1 MGSMH
6 IDDLVFITMS
16 RSWGEGQVAEHQPGK
31 CEALSS
37 NPSNIKKD
45 HNNVKEVGKMT
56 LNLNSEVSRN

>member
-1 MGSMH
+1 
-6 IDDLVFITMS
+6 MS